1 MEIAIERI
9 AVVSFLVIGL
19 SHMVQPRLW
28 AEFFLML
35 REKGRVA
42 CFINGFIHM
51 PTGLL
56 IIGFHNVWSGIPA
69 VLTVLGWGWVLKG
82 FVNFVFPQLAIKGF
96 AMVSLDRAY
105 RFVIAGAVLVGLA
118 VMLGYALVMR

>member
-9 AVVSFLVIGL
+9 AVVSFLITGL

-35 REKGRVA
+35 REKGHVA
-42 CFINGFIHM
+42 CFINGFIHLPM
-51 PTGLL
+51 GLL

-69 VLTVLGWGWVLKG
+69 VLTVIGWGWVLKG
-82 FVNFVFPQLAIKGF
+82 LINFVIPQVAIKGF
-96 AMVSLDRAY
+96 ALVSLERAH
-105 RFVIAGAVLVGLA
+105 RFVIAGALLLGLGVL
-118 VMLGYALVMR
+118 LGYSLLMR